1 MLYFLEP
8 MPGLEPG
15 TSSLPRKCST
25 AELHWHYFFFLS
37 GRRGSNPRPSAWKAD
52 ALSTELLPQCGR
64 RWIRTTEG
72 INQQIY
78 SLPHLATLVFALLQC
93 KGTKFSS
100 ISQFHNHIFFGMYC
114 KPASIQLIYNLL
126 PPLKVSPLNS
136 RPGCLYY
143 NPSSPPCSE
152 TAFNA
157 HIFRAVTALS
167 LPLLPTHPPAR
178 SRACCI
184 VSVVI
189 TPNITGGRWIEMPPT
204 RG

>member
-1 MLYFLEP
+1 MQYTKACIRNFLWAKMDSNHRRYKPADLQSAPFGHSGIRPFAVQRYEVFFYFTIP
-8 MPGLEPG
+8 Q
-15 TSSLPRKCST
+15 S
-25 AELHWHYFFFLS
+25 YFF
-37 GRRGSNPRPSAWKAD
+37 
-52 ALSTELLPQCGR
+52 E
-64 RWIRTTEG
+64 
-72 INQQIY
+72 
-78 SLPHLATLVFALLQC
+78 
-93 KGTKFSS
+93 
-100 ISQFHNHIFFGMYC
+100 MYC
-114 KPASIQLIYNLL
+114 KPTSIQLIYNLL